1 MNKTIAILLLIL
13 FQLAASKP
21 NSDEQRALD
30 AIQQMRLQS
39 HVDFLASDLLEGRG
53 TGTRGYDLAAL
64 YVASQF
70 ELLGLKPANQNS
82 YYQMIPFRK
91 ADLVPEK
98 CSFTVTASGNTKEF
112 RYGEEYVMPSDY
124 IREEVELNAP
134 VVFAGFGVTAPELKY
149 DDYAGLDVKG
159 KVVALIRGGPESF
172 PASRRAHYSSS
183 RIKDKNAVE
192 HGAIGII
199 TMRTPEDEQNS
210 PWPRSVRQSKLS
222 AYRWEDENG
231 KPNEVHEQL
240 RGSATVNRTGADI
253 LFAGAPQ
260 TLDKVF
266 KSAKN
271 NTLKSFPLPIQ
282 VSMKKASKL
291 DEAKS
296 SNVIGL
302 LEGSDPKL
310 KNEYILYTAHLD
322 HLGISDPV
330 DGDSINN
337 GAYDNAVGIAS
348 LIELA
353 RAFQSL
359 SNKPRRSILFAA
371 VTAEE
376 KGLQGS
382 DYLAHFPPPNA
393 NIVANLNTDM
403 FLMIFPFTDVIIFG
417 EDNSTLGASAKKAS
431 ADAGLIVSPDP
442 APDEVRFVRSDQY
455 SFVKRGVP
463 SVCITSGFK
472 LGDAKMEGEKITR
485 RWLRTTYHMPQDD
498 SSQKME
504 WSSGIKLIRANFLT
518 GLRVA
523 NADQRPAWN
532 SGDFFGALF
541 SPQSRGDTEK

>member
-1 MNKTIAILLLIL
+1 MNKTIAVLLLIL
-13 FQLAASKP
+13 LQLAASNP
-21 NSDEQRALD
+21 NSNEQKALN
-30 AIQQMRLQS
+30 AIQQTRLQT
-39 HVDFLASDLLEGRG
+39 HVDFLAGDLLEGRG
-53 TGTRGYDLAAL
+53 TATRGYDLAAL

-70 ELLGLKPANQNS
+70 ELIGLKPGNQNS
-82 YYQMIPFRK
+82 YYQTIPFRK

-98 CSFTVTASGNTKEF
+98 CLFKVIRADSTKEF
-112 RYGEEYVMPSDY
+112 RYGEEYTMPSDY
-124 IREEVELNAP
+124 IREEVELTAP

-149 DDYAGLDVKG
+149 DDYADLDVKG

-172 PASRRAHYSSS
+172 PASRRAHYSST
-183 RIKDKNAVE
+183 RVKDQNAVE

-199 TMRTPEDEQNS
+199 TIRTPEDEQNA
-210 PWPRSVRQSKLS
+210 PWSRSVRQSKLS

-231 KPNEVHEQL
+231 KPNEVHEEL
-240 RGSATVNRTGADI
+240 RGSATINRAGADI

-260 TLDKVF
+260 TLDEVF
-266 KSAKN
+266 KSTKN
-271 NTLKSFPLPIQ
+271 NTLKGFPLPIQ
-282 VSMKKASKL
+282 VNMKKTSTL
-291 DEAKS
+291 GEAKS
-296 SNVIGL
+296 SNVIGM

-310 KNEYILYTAHLD
+310 KDEYIIYTAHLD

-359 SNKPRRSILFAA
+359 SEKPRRSILFAA
-371 VTAEE
+371 LTAEE

-382 DYLAHFPPPNA
+382 DYLAHFPPPNTE
-393 NIVANLNTDM
+393 IVANLNTDM
-403 FLMIFPFTDVIIFG
+403 FLMLFPFTDVIIFG
-417 EDNSTLGASAKKAS
+417 EDNSTLGTSAKNAS
-431 ADAGLIVSPDP
+431 EDAGLIVSPDP

-472 LGDAKMEGEKITR
+472 TTDPKIDGEKTTR
-485 RWLRTTYHMPQDD
+485 SWLRTTYHMPQDE

-504 WSSGIKLIRANFLT
+504 WGSGIKLIRANFLT

-532 SGDFFGALF
+532 RGDFLGTLF
-541 SPQSRGDTEK
+541 SPQGH

>member
-1 MNKTIAILLLIL
+1 MNKTIAVLLLIF
-13 FQLAASKP
+13 FQLAASNP
-21 NSDEQRALD
+21 NSNEQKGLD
-30 AIQQMRLQS
+30 AIQQTRLQT
-39 HVDFLASDLLEGRG
+39 HVNFLASDLLEGRG
-53 TGTRGYDLAAL
+53 TGTRGHDLAAL

-70 ELLGLKPANQNS
+70 ELLGLKPGNQNS
-82 YYQMIPFRK
+82 FYQTIAFRK

-98 CSFTVTASGNTKEF
+98 CSFNVISGGSTKEF
-112 RYGEEYVMPSDY
+112 HYGEEYTMPSDY
-124 IREEVELNAP
+124 IREEVELTAP

-183 RIKDKNAVE
+183 RVKDKNAVD

-199 TMRTPEDEQNS
+199 TMRTPEDEQNA
-210 PWPRSVRQSKLS
+210 PWSRSVRQSKLS

-231 KPNEVHEQL
+231 KPNEVYEQL
-240 RGSATVNRTGADI
+240 RGSATVNRAGADI

-260 TLDKVF
+260 PLDEVF

-271 NTLKSFPLPIQ
+271 NTMKGFALPIQ
-282 VSMKKASKL
+282 VSMKKTSKL
-291 DEAKS
+291 GEAKS
-296 SNVIGL
+296 SNVIGM

-310 KNEYILYTAHLD
+310 KNEYIIYTAHLD
-322 HLGISDPV
+322 HLGISDAV

-359 SNKPRRSILFAA
+359 SDKPRRSILFAA

-382 DYLAHFPPPNA
+382 DYLAHFPPPNTE
-393 NIVANLNTDM
+393 IVADLNTDM
-403 FLMIFPFTDVIIFG
+403 FLMLFPFTDVIIFG

-431 ADAGLIVSPDP
+431 EDAGLIVSPDP

-472 LGDAKMEGEKITR
+472 TSDPKIDGEKTTR
-485 RWLRTTYHMPQDD
+485 SWLRTTYHMPQDE

-504 WSSGIKLIRANFLT
+504 WSSGIKLVHANFLA
-518 GLRVA
+518 GLRAA

-532 SGDFFGALF
+532 SGDFFGTLF
-541 SPQSRGDTEK
+541 STQGH

>member
-1 MNKTIAILLLIL
+1 MNRLKFLAIGFL
-13 FQLAASKP
+13 FLQLAASNP
-21 NSDEQRALD
+21 NSNEQKGLD
-30 AIQQMRLQS
+30 AIQQTRLQT
-39 HVDFLASDLLEGRG
+39 HVNFLASDLLEGRG

-70 ELLGLKPANQNS
+70 ELLGLKPGNQNS
-82 YYQMIPFRK
+82 FYQTIPFRK

-98 CSFTVTASGNTKEF
+98 CSFNVIAGGSTKEF
-112 RYGEEYVMPSDY
+112 HYGEEYTMPSDY
-124 IREEVELNAP
+124 IREEVELTAP

-183 RIKDKNAVE
+183 RVKDKNAVD

-199 TMRTPEDEQNS
+199 TMRTPEDEQNA
-210 PWPRSVRQSKLS
+210 PWSRSVRQSKLS

-231 KPNEVHEQL
+231 KPNEVYEQL
-240 RGSATVNRTGADI
+240 RGSATVNRAGADV
-253 LFAGAPQ
+253 LFTGAPQ
-260 TLDKVF
+260 PLDEVF

-271 NTLKSFPLPIQ
+271 NTMKGFALPIQ
-282 VSMKKASKL
+282 VSMKKTSKL
-291 DEAKS
+291 GEAKS
-296 SNVIGL
+296 SNVIGM

-310 KNEYILYTAHLD
+310 KNEYIIYTAHLD

-359 SNKPRRSILFAA
+359 SDKPRRSILFAA

-382 DYLAHFPPPNA
+382 DYLAHFPPPNTE
-393 NIVANLNTDM
+393 IVADLNTDM
-403 FLMIFPFTDVIIFG
+403 FLMLFPFTDVIIFG

-431 ADAGLIVSPDP
+431 EDAGLIVSPDP

-472 LGDAKMEGEKITR
+472 TSDPKIDGEKTTR
-485 RWLRTTYHMPQDD
+485 SWLRTTYHMPQDE

-504 WSSGIKLIRANFLT
+504 WSSGIKLVRANFLT
-518 GLRVA
+518 GLRAA

-532 SGDFFGALF
+532 PGDFFGTLF
-541 SPQSRGDTEK
+541 SPQGH

>member
-1 MNKTIAILLLIL
+1 MNRLKFLAIGFLLL
-13 FQLAASKP
+13 QLAASNP
-21 NSDEQRALD
+21 NSNEQKGLD
-30 AIQQMRLQS
+30 AIQQTRLQT

-70 ELLGLKPANQNS
+70 ELLGLKPGNQNS
-82 YYQMIPFRK
+82 FYQTIAFRK

-98 CSFTVTASGNTKEF
+98 CSFKVIGATSTTEF
-112 RYGEEYVMPSDY
+112 QYGEEYTMPSDY
-124 IREEVELNAP
+124 IREEVELTAP

-183 RIKDKNAVE
+183 RVKDQNAVD

-199 TMRTPEDEQNS
+199 TIRTPEDEQNA
-210 PWPRSVRQSKLS
+210 PWSRSVRQSKLS

-231 KPNEVHEQL
+231 KPNEVYEQI
-240 RGSATVNRTGADI
+240 RGSATVNRAGADV

-260 TLDKVF
+260 PLDDVF

-271 NTLKSFPLPIQ
+271 NTMKGFALPIH
-282 VSMKKASKL
+282 VSMKKTSKL
-291 DEAKS
+291 GEAKS
-296 SNVIGL
+296 SNVIGM

-310 KNEYILYTAHLD
+310 KNEYIIYTAHLD
-322 HLGISDPV
+322 HLGISEPV
-330 DGDSINN
+330 DSDSTNN

-348 LIELA
+348 LIELG

-359 SNKPRRSILFAA
+359 SDKPRRSILFAA

-382 DYLAHFPPPNA
+382 DYLAHFPPDKRE
-393 NIVANLNTDM
+393 IVANLNTDM
-403 FLMIFPFTDVIIFG
+403 FLMLFPFKDVIIFG
-417 EDNSTLGASAKKAS
+417 EDNSTLGVTAKKA
-431 ADAGLIVSPDP
+431 AQDAGLNVSPDP

-472 LGDAKMEGEKITR
+472 TGDPKVDGEKMVR
-485 RWLRTTYHMPQDD
+485 SWLRTTYHMPQDE

-504 WSSGIKLIRANFLT
+504 WSSGIKLVRANFLT
-518 GLRVA
+518 GLRIA

-532 SGDFFGALF
+532 AGDFFGTLF
-541 SPQSRGDTEK
+541 SILRH